1 MSRLSKDK
9 VILDNDNHIDL
20 IKRYKKIIA
29 RLIDKYDFITNDN
42 YKNLVNFSTNKEIPI
57 HSWYDYKQGY
67 ARDLVASILN
77 DVSPDKKLLVLDPF
91 SGVGTTNLVA
101 KEMGYN
107 SIGIDINP
115 MAYFASKVKLE
126 NYTINDTSTIK
137 SILENFDNSKKWEF
151 NEKPKVV
158 ESSFIKEKLESLQ
171 RIKGFIDSLA
181 NVKAKN
187 FLMLAYLSIIENAS
201 LRVKDGNGLKL
212 KKNKKQIQNVYE
224 YFLSKC
230 HKMLDDINATS
241 YSEKTKHIFFNSSI
255 LVDETYRSLTDKK
268 AGISIFSPPYANC
281 FDYCEVYKLEFWLG
295 SFVDSYKGFAKYRSI
310 AMRSHVNSKF
320 DHKIQ
325 HYLSDVDTIA
335 NLISTYNIWNKNI
348 PDMLRGYFDDMFEI
362 LKRQA
367 TILVKG
373 GKCFIV
379 VANSGYKGIMVPTDL
394 LICDIAEKIGYK
406 VNNVYYARKIRSSGQ
421 QTSDLHSNY
430 DRLMRESII
439 ELELL

>member
-126 NYTINDTSTIK
+126 NYTINDTNTIK

-171 RIKGFIDSLA
+171 RIKGFIDLLA

-241 YSEKTKHIFFNSSI
+241 YSEKTKHLFFNSSI

>member
-126 NYTINDTSTIK
+126 NYTINDTNTIK

-241 YSEKTKHIFFNSSI
+241 YSEKTKHLFFNSSI

>member
-241 YSEKTKHIFFNSSI
+241 YSEKTKHLFFNSSI

>member
-126 NYTINDTSTIK
+126 NYTINDTNTIK

-241 YSEKTKHIFFNSSI
+241 YSEKTKHLFFNSSI

-268 AGISIFSPPYANC
+268 VGISIFSPPYANC

>member
-1 MSRLSKDK
+1 MSRISENKVVLDTDIHTDLFEGYKD
-9 VILDNDNHIDL
+9 
-20 IKRYKKIIA
+20 IIA
-29 RLIDKYDFITNDN
+29 RLINKYDFVTKDE

-77 DVSPDKKLLVLDPF
+77 DVNPDKNLYVLDPF

-101 KEMGYN
+101 KELGYN
-107 SIGIDINP
+107 SLGIDINP
-115 MAYFASKVKLE
+115 MAFFASKVKLE
-126 NYTINDTSTIK
+126 DYTANDINKIKTILK
-137 SILENFDNSKKWEF
+137 GFDKSKKWEF

-158 ESSFIKEKLESLQ
+158 ESSFIEEKLDNLQ
-171 RIKGFIDSLA
+171 RIKGFIDSITDF
-181 NVKAKN
+181 KAKN
-187 FLMLAYLSIIENAS
+187 LFMLAYLSIIEDAS
-201 LRVKDGNGLKL
+201 IRVKDGNGLKL
-212 KKNKKQIQNVYE
+212 KKNKRQVDNIYDH
-224 YFLSKC
+224 FLSKC
-230 HKMLDDINATS
+230 RLMIDDINATS
-241 YSEKTKHIFFNSSI
+241 YSKKTKHQFFNSSI
-255 LVDETYRSLTDKK
+255 LIDETYQSVIDKK
-268 AGISIFSPPYANC
+268 VGISIFSPPYANC

-295 SFVDSYKGFAKYRSI
+295 GFVDSYKGFAKYRSI

-320 DHKIQ
+320 NHNIQ
-325 HYLSDVDTIA
+325 HHLSDVDTIA

-367 TILVKG
+367 TMLVKG

-394 LICDIAEKIGYK
+394 LICDIAEKTGYK
-406 VNNVYYARKIRSSGQ
+406 VNNIFYARKIRASGQ
-421 QTSDLHSNY
+421 QNTDLHLNY
-430 DRLMRESII
+430 DKLMRESII

>member
-1 MSRLSKDK
+1 MSRISEDK
-9 VILDNDNHIDL
+9 VVLDTDNHTDL
-20 IKRYKKIIA
+20 LEGYKDIIA
-29 RLIDKYDFITNDN
+29 RLINKYDFVTKDE

-77 DVSPDKKLLVLDPF
+77 DVNPDKNLYVLDPF

-101 KEMGYN
+101 KELGYN
-107 SIGIDINP
+107 SLGIDINP
-115 MAYFASKVKLE
+115 MAFFASKVKLE
-126 NYTINDTSTIK
+126 DYTANDINIIKTILK
-137 SILENFDNSKKWEF
+137 GFDKSKKWEF

-158 ESSFIKEKLESLQ
+158 ESSFIEEKLDNLQ
-171 RIKGFIDSLA
+171 RIKGFIDSLTDL
-181 NVKAKN
+181 KAKN
-187 FLMLAYLSIIENAS
+187 LLMLAYLSIIEDAS
-201 LRVKDGNGLKL
+201 IRVKDGNGLKL
-212 KKNKKQIQNVYE
+212 KKNKRQVDNIYD

-230 HKMLDDINATS
+230 LHMLDDINATS
-241 YSEKTKHIFFNSSI
+241 YSKKTKHQFFNSSI
-255 LVDETYRSLTDKK
+255 LIDETYQSVIDKK
-268 AGISIFSPPYANC
+268 VGISIFSPPYANC

-295 SFVDSYKGFAKYRSI
+295 GFVDSYKGFAKYRSI

-320 DHKIQ
+320 DHNIQ
-325 HYLSDVDTIA
+325 HHLSDVDTIA

-367 TILVKG
+367 TMLVKG

-394 LICDIAEKIGYK
+394 LICDIAEKTGYK
-406 VNNVYYARKIRSSGQ
+406 VNNIFYARKIRASGQ
-421 QTSDLHSNY
+421 QNTDLHLNY
-430 DRLMRESII
+430 DKLMRESII
-439 ELELL
+439 ELELI